1 MDLWFLG
8 QPIGWVSVWPCSEH
22 PYRLLCFGSMSLSSF
37 GVGMSGMSLLH
48 LFSGKIKSLQL
59 WFEMVWTC
67 FNQTWT
73 TKGQPCGRILRKG
86 FDTPRERS
94 FVSSDLAASVAFSRR
109 ASPPHEVEK
118 LSLPSHQENH
128 GKSELA
134 PHMFNHVYISGINF
148 RCKSLG
154 RVISKVENL
163 VFYKHENETGVLF
176 AEGFAE
182 KILFLSSTKLS
193 EVQENVQQRSMTYVW
208 KCKRTYYVAAVA
220 LNVNIAPPPPPPPL
234 PPAPTPKISTRA
246 RPLTG
251 VDTTN
256 MGITE

>member
-1 MDLWFLG
+1 MHWLQNNNYDAGWFCRVFSSQIHSIEPRWTTCARAERLVSGHRPSILSKATMLMDLWFLG

-59 WFEMVWTC
+59 WFEMVWAC

-109 ASPPHEVEK
+109 AFSPPWSWKVVVTQ
-118 LSLPSHQENH
+118 SP
-128 GKSELA
+128 GKSWKIWVGST
-134 PHMFNHVYISGINF
+134 HV
-148 RCKSLG
+148 
-154 RVISKVENL
+154 
-163 VFYKHENETGVLF
+163 
-176 AEGFAE
+176 
-182 KILFLSSTKLS
+182 
-193 EVQENVQQRSMTYVW
+193 
-208 KCKRTYYVAAVA
+208 
-220 LNVNIAPPPPPPPL
+220 
-234 PPAPTPKISTRA
+234 
-246 RPLTG
+246 
-251 VDTTN
+251 
-256 MGITE
+256 